1 MESREDLS
9 EILTI
14 DISGQDIELTG
25 YASSTLKGSVA
36 CVSI

>member
-1 MESREDLS
+1 MFVMESKEDLS

-25 YASSTLKGSVA
+25 ASSS
-36 CVSI
+36 